1 MGVQTVRAY
10 RASNGGPGNAF
21 RLEIVNYRSARAERR
36 VQAYGQSRQLTD
48 PGPRLTCEEEG
59 GVVTGVA
66 QPMIQIR
73 SREAAPDAAD
83 PDARLL
89 ELCRQGDAYA
99 FEALF
104 RKYQTYVY
112 NISLGM
118 LGNGEDAADVTQET
132 FLRLHRNL
140 ESFRGDSSFSTWLY
154 RVAVNLCI
162 TELRRRR
169 RSRFQFLDDLK
180 HEEDGTLVDEP
191 SVHPDEAIQQAE
203 ERRVVHKVLGMLP
216 PDYRAIMVL
225 RHFQQLAY
233 EEIAEVL
240 GLSLSQVKTR
250 LFRARKM
257 FKDRFEAFAGDRRAV
272 S

>member
-1 MGVQTVRAY
+1 MCEEDHAVETSV
-10 RASNGGPGNAF
+10 P
-21 RLEIVNYRSARAERR
+21 ARHLAL
-36 VQAYGQSRQLTD
+36 GTD
-48 PGPRLTCEEEG
+48 PLLEVP
-59 GVVTGVA
+59 
-66 QPMIQIR
+66 
-73 SREAAPDAAD
+73 D
-83 PDARLL
+83 PDYRLL
-89 ELCRQGDAYA
+89 EQCRRGDRFA
-99 FEALF
+99 FETLF

-140 ESFRGDSSFSTWLY
+140 NSFRGDSSFSTWLY

-162 TELRRRR
+162 TELRRRN
-169 RSRFQFLDDLK
+169 RSRFQFLDDLQ
-180 HEEDGTLVDEP
+180 HSDEATLTEEVGPT
-191 SVHPDEAIQQAE
+191 PDEHMALQE
-203 ERRVVHKVLGMLP
+203 DRRVVQQVLKTLP

-257 FKDRFEAFAGDRRAV
+257 FKDRFQAMTGETHAV
-272 S
+272 R

>member
-1 MGVQTVRAY
+1 
-10 RASNGGPGNAF
+10 
-21 RLEIVNYRSARAERR
+21 
-36 VQAYGQSRQLTD
+36 
-48 PGPRLTCEEEG
+48 
-59 GVVTGVA
+59 
-66 QPMIQIR
+66 MIQLLPGR
-73 SREAAPDAAD
+73 AAPDA
-83 PDARLL
+83 DARLL
-89 ELCRQGDAYA
+89 DRCRRGDAHA

-112 NISLGM
+112 NVSLGM
-118 LGNGEDAADVTQET
+118 LGNGDDAADVTQEA

-140 ESFRGDSSFSTWLY
+140 DSFRGDASFSTWLY

-162 TELRRRR
+162 TEIRKRGRTKWEY
-169 RSRFQFLDDLK
+169 LDDVAHGDDAVLL
-180 HEEDGTLVDEP
+180 DIPG
-191 SVHPDEAIQQAE
+191 PDPAELLELDE
-203 ERRVVHKVLGMLP
+203 ERQIVHRVLNTLP

-240 GLSLSQVKTR
+240 SLSLPQVKTR

-257 FKDRFEAFAGDRRAV
+257 FKDRFTAYLGDVNLNVATTSAPGARHAV

>member
-1 MGVQTVRAY
+1 M
-10 RASNGGPGNAF
+10 S
-21 RLEIVNYRSARAERR
+21 
-36 VQAYGQSRQLTD
+36 
-48 PGPRLTCEEEG
+48 EEEG
-59 GVVTGVA
+59 IVGTTIRAQVA
-66 QPMIQIR
+66 GLGI
-73 SREAAPDAAD
+73 REATLDAPD
-83 PDARLL
+83 PDLRLL
-89 ELCRQGDAYA
+89 ELCRQGDAQA
-99 FEALF
+99 FETLF

-112 NISLGM
+112 NVGLGM
-118 LGNGEDAADVTQET
+118 LSNSEDAADVTQET

-140 ESFRGDSSFSTWLY
+140 DSFRGDASFSTWLY

-162 TELRRRR
+162 TELRRKSRT
-169 RSRFQFLDDLK
+169 RFQFLDDLAHDEDAAL
-180 HEEDGTLVDEP
+180 HEEMGP
-191 SVHPDEAIQQAE
+191 SPDEVMSLE
-203 ERRVVHKVLGMLP
+203 EDRRVVRQVLRTLP

-257 FKDRFEAFAGDRRAV
+257 FKDRFQAYSGDFHAM